1 MKQRIY
7 LVLVLFLAFA
17 ACGTK
22 DVKEQATIIETASGK
37 WEMVWND
44 EFDYQGLPDST
55 RWSFDTDGNAWEW
68 GNYEQQWYTA
78 NRLENASVE
87 NGLLSIKAQKEDWE
101 TKQYTSA
108 RLRTLN
114 KGDWKYGRIEVC
126 AKMPKGKGTWAA
138 IWMMPSED
146 KYGAWPKS
154 GEIDIMEQVGSHPDT
169 IFSTVHTGAFNH
181 IINTQVGDTLPTLG
195 ATEKFHTYVLEWE
208 EHELRSYVDDQLY
221 FTFTNNGEGSD
232 AWPFD
237 QKFHLLL
244 NLAIGGSLGGEIDD
258 SLLPHEYQIDYVRVY
273 KKVQEVK

>member
-1 MKQRIY
+1 MKKIIY
-7 LVLVLFLAFA
+7 IILATALTFS
-17 ACGTK
+17 ACNTK
-22 DVKEQATIIETASGK
+22 STEKETTVIETASGK
-37 WEMVWND
+37 WEMLWND

-55 RWSFDTDGNAWEW
+55 KWSFDTEGNAWEW

-78 NRLENASVE
+78 YRTENAYVN
-87 NGLLSIKAQKEDWE
+87 NGILSIKAQKEEWE
-101 TKQYTSA
+101 SKQYTSV

-114 KGDWKYGRIEVC
+114 KGDWKYGRIEVS
-126 AKMPKGKGTWAA
+126 AKMPRGKGTWSA

-146 KYGAWPKS
+146 KYGKWPHS

-181 IINTQVGDTLPTLG
+181 IINTQVGDTLSVAG

-208 EHELRSYVDDQLY
+208 EQELRSYVDDIQY
-221 FTFTNNGEGSD
+221 FTFKNNGEGSE

-258 SLLPHEYQIDYVRVY
+258 SLFPHEYQIDYVRIY
-273 KKVQEVK
+273 KKLQ